1 MKAKTILMMPP
12 IDAGEDT
19 ISRRKPRLGLR
30 SCMLTGAAASAFV
43 GWTISAPSFAADL
56 TPQEAKK
63 ILLTHYPQPISD
75 DTEHEHRD
83 WTEGL

>member
-1 MKAKTILMMPP
+1 
-12 IDAGEDT
+12 
-19 ISRRKPRLGLR
+19 LGL
-30 SCMLTGAAASAFV
+30 LN
-43 GWTISAPSFAADL
+43 L
-56 TPQEAKK
+56 KN